1 MAGTTIA
8 AAIGLFSMHQA
19 KKSADK
25 ARKVQE
31 EALAEQRKS
40 NEQAVLRQ
48 EAEEQR
54 SQQEYNRANRQNVD
68 VTSALDASELSAQ
81 QGASG
86 TLLTGSMGVDPSE
99 LNLSQNTLL
108 GG

>member
-1 MAGTTIA
+1 MGVVAAIA
-8 AAIGLFSMHQA
+8 AVGSTVVAVT
-19 KKSADK
+19 SANNQ
-25 ARKVQE
+25 RKVQE
-31 EALAEQRKS
+31 QALRDQRQANERTEQRAEQ
-40 NEQAVLRQ
+40 ERQ
-48 EAEEQR
+48 RTE
-54 SQQEYNRANRQNVD
+54 QEYNRANQQDVD

-86 TLLTGSMGVDPSE
+86 TLLTGSMGVDPNQ

>member
-1 MAGTTIA
+1 MGVVAAIA
-8 AAIGLFSMHQA
+8 AVGSTVVAVS
-19 KKSADK
+19 SANNQ
-25 ARKVQE
+25 RKVQE
-31 EALAEQRKS
+31 QALADQRQANERNEQRA
-40 NEQAVLRQ
+40 EQERQ
-48 EAEEQR
+48 RTE
-54 SQQEYNRANRQNVD
+54 QEYNRANQQDVD

-99 LNLSQNTLL
+99 LNPSQNTLL